1 MATTTDYVTKLE
13 QLEQRL
19 RGMLSSH
26 KRGDSLDAM
35 AKLFGQ
41 IQQTRRQLL
50 LERGEET
57 VMPIAWSPLWDVCTP
72 TPQVLSSGRRLF
84 LLYHAHCI
92 TGENCPIVAVTEFKD
107 YEAYRFSGF
116 NGEMIENHPYRE
128 RGLEAY
134 AAHIV
139 VNSLW
144 VRREQGINVVPPL
157 HDDCSWDI
165 YRHYFLT
172 FPDNLFECLAKDH
185 EVTIF
190 PGDMEA
196 AMRSIE
202 ARLAADARDEL
213 ARNDA

>member
-1 MATTTDYVTKLE
+1 MTTDYVGKLE

-19 RGMLSSH
+19 RSMLSSH

-35 AKLFGQ
+35 AKLFAQ

-57 VMPIAWSPLWDVCTP
+57 VMPIAWSPLWDICTP

-92 TGENCPIVAVTEFKD
+92 SDEACPVVAVAEFKD
-107 YEAYRFSGF
+107 YECYRFSGF
-116 NGEMIENHPYRE
+116 NSEMIENHPYRD

-139 VNSLW
+139 INSLW
-144 VRREQGINVVPPL
+144 IRREQGIDVVPPL
-157 HDDCSWDI
+157 HDDCSWDM

-185 EVTIF
+185 EVRIL
-190 PGDMEA
+190 PGDIQSAMKTVQEQLA
-196 AMRSIE
+196 AE
-202 ARLAADARDEL
+202 AREEL
-213 ARNDA
+213 NKNNA

>member
-92 TGENCPIVAVTEFKD
+92 TGENCPIVAVAEFKD
-107 YEAYRFSGF
+107 YEAYRFSSF

>member
-92 TGENCPIVAVTEFKD
+92 TGENCPIVAVAEFKD

>member
-1 MATTTDYVTKLE
+1 MPTDYVTKLE

-19 RGMLSSH
+19 RAMLSSH

-72 TPQVLSSGRRLF
+72 TPQILSSGRRLF
-84 LLYHAHCI
+84 LLYHAHGI
-92 TGENCPIVAVTEFKD
+92 TGENRPIVAVTKFED
-107 YEAYRFSGF
+107 YETHSFSGF
-116 NGEMIENHPYRE
+116 NSEMIENHPYRE
-128 RGLEAY
+128 RGLEAC

-144 VRREQGINVVPPL
+144 IRREQGINVVPPL
-157 HDDCSWDI
+157 HDDCAWDI

-196 AMRSIE
+196 AMRSVQT
-202 ARLAADARDEL
+202 RLAADALEEL
-213 ARNDA
+213 SRNDS